1 MDVLAGKC
9 GYRYSDHVED
19 ILSVRGADNV
29 IAAAQTRDGKL
40 VVPAPLD
47 YVAGSHRG
55 IAHQL
60 PNMAGAPHWEATPA
74 PSTEEKNP

>member
-29 IAAAQTRDGKL
+29 IATAQKRDGAVRYADGTL
-40 VVPAPLD
+40 ASIPRVVQTWA
-47 YVAGSHRG
+47 R
-55 IAHQL
+55 
-60 PNMAGAPHWEATPA
+60 
-74 PSTEEKNP
+74 NPG